1 MARYTLRQ
9 LRSIFYRRGPR
20 AVQTDLARKARR
32 VFRVSDI
39 AGVGRWLKHPNRFDI
54 YGVDYPG
61 KAPRR
66 RRGPRYRQRRITG
79 FMPPFWLRGKGNRRG
94 NPLFRLTGEW
104 RRFYERLASIWHPI
118 KARAF
123 TVKLRAHAMKA
134 GRESV
139 GFHELWEAVGEH
151 IDKTLSVGENFRQLK
166 RRIDAVLGSVY
177 EGLEDLAEN
186 IRDVTE
192 EAWESTRAYL
202 DRFAERMGDMLPW

>member
-9 LRSIFYRRGPR
+9 LRRVFLARGPR
-20 AVQTDLARKARR
+20 AVQMDLSRRARR
-32 VFRVSDI
+32 VFRVSDV
-39 AGVGRWLKHPNRFDI
+39 AGVRLWLKAPNRFDI
-54 YGVDYPG
+54 IGVDYPRG
-61 KAPRR
+61 GRHR
-66 RRGPRYRQRRITG
+66 GRRGRQRKITS
-79 FMPPFWLRGKGNRRG
+79 FMKPFWLKGKGNRSG

-123 TVKLRAHAMKA
+123 TVKLRAHAKKA

-166 RRIDAVLGSVY
+166 HRIDAILGRPL
-177 EGLEDLAEN
+177 EALEDLAEH
-186 IRDVTE
+186 IKDVTE
-192 EAWESTRAYL
+192 EEWRRTQEY
-202 DRFAERMGDMLPW
+202 FERIADKMGDLMPW